1 MKKIV
6 SILAVA
12 IATVSLVSAKGLSVG
27 VHGYASEGW
36 GAAYANGSTPER
48 PFGANL
54 SFGGGAFVN
63 SGLKGPWNLQAE
75 VNYYNNNVGDKSSA
89 NVGGNSTTTVTKYT
103 YSSIDIPVLLGYKYK
118 SINFLVGP
126 YISIPVSQLTS
137 SYTKTTIALG
147 TTTNSSGG
155 PTVVSDISGVTFGAT
170 AGFDYETRLGPGR
183 AIVGVRYLHDFSP
196 VKYDAKDDDGNVNST
211 KTYFYRGGLELT
223 LGFKVSI

>member
-12 IATVSLVSAKGLSVG
+12 IAAVSLVSAKGVAVG

-36 GAAYANGSTPER
+36 GAAYADGSTPER

-63 SGLKGPWNLQAE
+63 AGLKGPWNVQAE
-75 VNYYNNNVGDKSSA
+75 VNYYNNNIGKKSVITVGSY
-89 NVGGNSTTTVTKYT
+89 STTTVDKYT

-118 SINFLVGP
+118 TINFLVGP

-137 SYTKTTIALG
+137 SWSSV
-147 TTTNSSGG
+147 TTTSSGNSNKNG
-155 PTVVSDISGVTFGAT
+155 TYGSVDISGVTFGAT
-170 AGFDYETRLGPGR
+170 VGFDYETRMGPGR
-183 AIVGVRYLHDFSP
+183 AIVGVRYMHDFNP
-196 VKYDAKDDDGNVNST
+196 IKHVTKDDDGNVTDTTN
-211 KTYFYRGGLELT
+211 YFYRGGLELT